1 MGYRNQP
8 TSASGV
14 KDVSDKGPTF
24 QDRALLENEKRE
36 AERKR
41 LADMRNLTGE
51 SSRRSHCIPL
61 IYRLV

>member
-24 QDRALLENEKRE
+24 QDRALFENENP
-36 AERKR
+36 
-41 LADMRNLTGE
+41 LYQ
-51 SSRRSHCIPL
+51 RSQ
-61 IYRLV
+61 